1 MLESPPPNRYFLFFC
16 PKIKKGGFEL
26 KIFLHKKLKGDFVM
40 ENGFDFEMYET
51 IFKNCFINC
60 SSYKNGN
67 LQMSLFGLDPNV
79 NQVSHFADI
88 TLEQNSV
95 KLQDNQVV
103 VNDRFRP
110 TLIPQLETLGILK
123 ERIGSCIV
131 KNVFYPIY
139 NIDYSKVNENCYY
152 LQDLVAA

>member
-1 MLESPPPNRYFLFFC
+1 
-16 PKIKKGGFEL
+16 
-26 KIFLHKKLKGDFVM
+26 M

-79 NQVSHFADI
+79 NQISHFADI

-110 TLIPQLETLGILK
+110 TLIPQLETLGIVK